1 MQVAPGSPVGRFD
14 GLNSCNRMLGVIR
27 WLSKEVEMKK
37 PYIQIIFLVLF
48 VAMFVSCETLALEGN
63 ESSTGTSGYS
73 AKQKENPEAK
83 FLGTWVYSDK
93 NFGETAKKLGM
104 KGWPSDSR
112 LELAFSFGLESKGTL
127 SKITSAYGSETEEK
141 QDFIWYIDTFYDN
154 QVWAIMQ
161 DNTAERYAL
170 LYENELFLTM
180 NDKDVG
186 TLFLARKQQGEIQQ

>member
-1 MQVAPGSPVGRFD
+1 MQVAPGSPVGRFN

-37 PYIQIIFLVLF
+37 PYIQIIFLVLL

-73 AKQKENPEAK
+73 AKQKENPESK
-83 FLGTWVYSDK
+83 FIGTWVYSDK
-93 NFGETAKKLGM
+93 NFYETAIKLGIEDV
-104 KGWPSDSR
+104 PVDSR
-112 LELAFSFGLESKGTL
+112 FELAFSFGLDGKGTL
-127 SKITSAYGSETEEK
+127 SKIAFAYGSKNEEK
-141 QDFIWYIDTFYDN
+141 QDFVWYIDTFYDN

-161 DNTAERYAL
+161 DNTAERYTL

-180 NDKDVG
+180 NDKDAG
-186 TLFLARKQQGEIQQ
+186 TLFFARKQ